1 MDRPSG
7 ISDLFVK
14 KENGRFYT
22 LSVDPDT
29 YAIICRVAK
38 ATGKSRPSVLA
49 AFISTANEVFKKEA
63 EEKGLSLDGIVGG
76 SVRSRRRGRPPS
88 MRGQHFPLEP

>member
-1 MDRPSG
+1 MDRPGG
-7 ISDLFVK
+7 ISELFVK

-49 AFISTANEVFKKEA
+49 AFVTTANEVFKQEA
-63 EEKGLSLDGIVGG
+63 ESKGLSLDGVVGG
-76 SVRSRRRGRPPS
+76 SVRTRRRGRPPIIRNTS
-88 MRGQHFPLEP
+88 LEP

>member
-1 MDRPSG
+1 MDRPTG

-14 KENGRFYT
+14 KESGRFYT

-29 YAIICRVAK
+29 YAVICRVAK

-49 AFISTANEVFKKEA
+49 AFVTTANEVFKKEA
-63 EEKGLSLDGIVGG
+63 EEKGLSLEGLVGG
-76 SVRSRRRGRPPS
+76 NARTRRRGRPPTI
-88 MRGQHFPLEP
+88 RRAQPVFEP